1 MARFGVP
8 RGGARGAARRFA
20 SMALCLLVTQAVA
33 AADMEPGTVTTQS
46 AETIIE
52 QTSDSMLALI
62 EESRAYVKDDPE
74 RFYTAVEALLRGVV
88 DFKGFAR
95 SVMAAHYKSANSDQR
110 ERFAETFKWGLVR
123 SYSLAL
129 TEFSNGEIALVPSD
143 RPQRS
148 PTRKNV
154 KMEIRLGTG
163 EIYPVVYSM
172 ALSKDQVWRM
182 RNIIINGV
190 NVGLTYRSQFASAVH
205 DPKYAGSLDAVI
217 DAWANLLSNT
227 DEEAPGVPAEES

>member
-1 MARFGVP
+1 MARFSV
-8 RGGARGAARRFA
+8 ARGFA
-20 SMALCLLVTQAVA
+20 SMALCLSLSQAVA
-33 AADMEPGTVTTQS
+33 AAEMEPVTVTTQS

-52 QTSDSMLALI
+52 QTSDGMLALI

-95 SVMAAHYKSANSDQR
+95 SVMAAHYKSANTDQR

-129 TEFSNGEIALVPSD
+129 TEFSDGEIALVPSD

-154 KMEIRLGTG
+154 KMEIRLGSG

-190 NVGLTYRSQFASAVH
+190 NVGLTYRSQFASAVQ

>member
-1 MARFGVP
+1 MARFSV
-8 RGGARGAARRFA
+8 ARGFA
-20 SMALCLLVTQAVA
+20 SMALCLSLSQAVA
-33 AADMEPGTVTTQS
+33 AADMEPVTVTTQS

-52 QTSDSMLALI
+52 QTSDGMLALI

-110 ERFAETFKWGLVR
+110 DRFAETFKWGLVR

-129 TEFSNGEIALVPSD
+129 TEFSDGEIALVPSD

-154 KMEIRLGTG
+154 KMEIRLGSG

-190 NVGLTYRSQFASAVH
+190 NVGLTYRSQFASAVQ

-217 DAWANLLSNT
+217 DAWANLLSST